1 MPVPH
6 ANAHDRPP
14 TTQTAEGNRGR
25 ELLCLELSAVRLLAP
40 GAGARGRPR
49 ARWSAPQPQIPLG
62 VYFHIPFCRKRCHFC
77 YFRVYT
83 DKNSQEIRRY
93 LRAGMKEFSMFV
105 KRRYLEGR
113 KPRFVYFGGGTPSYL
128 SVPQLE
134 ELTRHM
140 KDLMPWDEIEEVT
153 FECEPGT
160 LTEKKLDAIRAMGVT
175 RLSLG
180 VENFDDHI
188 LEINGRAHRSQEIA
202 RAYGHARASDSLR
215 STSTSS
221 PGWSRKPRRTGNGAS
236 TRRSKCSPTA

>member
-1 MPVPH
+1 M
-6 ANAHDRPP
+6 P
-14 TTQTAEGNRGR
+14 TTAPPPPKPLKETEAGNYFVSNYPPYAYWRQ
-25 ELLCLELSAVRLLAP
+25 EQVPEV
-40 GAGARGRPR
+40 ARVLDGP
-49 ARWSAPQPQIPLG
+49 PQPQIPLG

-83 DKNSQEIRRY
+83 DKNAQEIRRY
-93 LRAGMKEFSMFV
+93 LRAGMEEFSMFAA
-105 KRRYLEGR
+105 RPYLEGPEAADSSTSAAAPQATSR
-113 KPRFVYFGGGTPSYL
+113 
-128 SVPQLE
+128 VPQLE

-140 KDLMPWDEIEEVT
+140 KELMPWDEIEEVT

-202 RAYGHARASDSLR
+202 RAYSYARSIGFPQINIDLIAGHGRGDRGELED
-215 STSTSS
+215 
-221 PGWSRKPRRTGNGAS
+221 GAS